1 MLAGGRQW
9 PHGTWGHT
17 DAHQSIPGSWWGVCP
32 KPQRFQPKAAV
43 LALPGLIYRHFPGVD
58 VVFFT
63 VPLRHLP

>member
-9 PHGTWGHT
+9 PHGTLMPTG
-17 DAHQSIPGSWWGVCP
+17 ASLGIWWGVWP
-32 KPQRFQPKAAV
+32 KAQPFQPKAAM
-43 LALPGLIYRHFPGVD
+43 LALPGLIYCHSPGVD